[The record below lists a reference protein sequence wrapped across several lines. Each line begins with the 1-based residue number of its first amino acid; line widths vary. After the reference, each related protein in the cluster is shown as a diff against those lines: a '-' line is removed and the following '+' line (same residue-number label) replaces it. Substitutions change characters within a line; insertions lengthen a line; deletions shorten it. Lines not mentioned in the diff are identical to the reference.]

1 MKANNLPVKDLEGE
15 MEYQEIMRE
24 HSLLARAKYCKITG
38 SLKYASDKVAEI
50 KHQENIKRNIR
61 RDFKKRCDK
70 VKANSKK
77 KTALETVL
85 EESQMTDSDIEAQQ
99 I

>member
-1 MKANNLPVKDLEGE
+1 MK
-15 MEYQEIMRE
+15 E

-38 SLKYASDKVAEI
+38 SLNYAAEQVAEI

-70 VKANSKK
+70 VKADLKK
-77 KTALETVL
+77 K
-85 EESQMTDSDIEAQQ
+85 S
-99 I
+99 